1 MPVLELSAS
10 GLELLISVAELLA
23 TVSELP
29 ATRLSALELEFSGP

>member
-1 MPVLELSAS
+1 MPVLELSAL

-29 ATRLSALELEFSGP
+29 ATRPSVLELEFS